1 MVSMVFSLALA
12 FCLSL
17 ASMKIQLKKVVN
29 DGYWKRAEAYLDHFL
44 KEKAMSGSQSAMVLS
59 GSSGTQGS
67 VSSSSAINSAA
78 NDAAKRRQAAI
89 DMQQRQQQQ
98 QSSSRPH
105 TQEPVQASISSLRDD
120 MAKKRQAPPGAT
132 SAPRVAVPPSK
143 PLPHVPAAS
152 KGKVAAKSR
161 PKGAST
167 PTGQQQRKT
176 SLSSAMGTDG
186 VSQSLVVGYGMGQSM
201 DRELNELME
210 QVDHSAN
217 FDWTV
222 AGSILGDETRW
233 TITEEQRKLIYD
245 SRTTVNA
252 ASVQDEASDTLS
264 FPIPGW
270 SQRNVISS
278 RLTWSRLRRGRKQLE
293 TISNPVVG
301 GGLVSLNSVPGQNSV
316 TMDDG
321 TATTVTK
328 EVDAVWHNEEK
339 AEEDAALA
347 VLSEGAEIYI
357 RSVLEK
363 ALHCAR
369 QRQNL
374 DGIRLWHQQYTSQT
388 AEKPALSLRLGCD
401 VERQVAQSIGNAAM
415 TCKRMEEALER
426 QSDIPEASRAIS
438 DDSLKTAS
446 SMSELALLPKL
457 GRAITDAEV
466 EGKRSFDIYNGRN
479 AHEPPFG
486 RVPKMAKLEVVD
498 FQTGM
503 NFVRPGRRH
512 HASTLSSSFFY

>member
-1 MVSMVFSLALA
+1 MVWMLFSLALVLD
-12 FCLSL
+12 LSS

-29 DGYWKRAEAYLDHFL
+29 DGYWKRAEEYLDHYL
-44 KEKAMSGSQSAMVLS
+44 KGKANPGSQSAMVLS

-89 DMQQRQQQQ
+89 ELQQRQQQ

-120 MAKKRQAPPGAT
+120 MAKKRQVAPGAT

-143 PLPHVPAAS
+143 PVPQVPAAS

-176 SLSSAMGTDG
+176 SLSSGMGADG
-186 VSQSLVVGYGMGQSM
+186 VSQSLVGGYGMGQSM

-210 QVDHSAN
+210 QVDHAAN

-233 TITEEQRKLIYD
+233 TISEEQRRLIYD

-252 ASVQDEASDTLS
+252 TSAQDEVSDTPS

-278 RLTWSRLRRGRKQLE
+278 RLAWSRLRRGRKQLE
-293 TISNPVVG
+293 EISNPVVG
-301 GGLVSLNSVPGQNSV
+301 GGLLSLNSVPGQNSV

-321 TATTVTK
+321 TTTTVTK

-374 DGIRLWHQQYTSQT
+374 DGIRLWHQQYTAHT

-426 QSDIPEASRAIS
+426 QSDIPEAYRAIT

-446 SMSELALLPKL
+446 SMYELALLPKL

-466 EGKRSFDIYNGRN
+466 EGKRNFDLYNGRN

-486 RVPKMAKLEVVD
+486 RVPKMAKIEVVD